1 MSHLLHFMG
10 QIIGLSRPVNWEDV
24 TWINPGDTLM
34 NPHAVV
40 NNLDLI
46 DI

>member
-1 MSHLLHFMG
+1 MG
-10 QIIGLSRPVNWEDV
+10 QIIGLLDRKQAVISEDV